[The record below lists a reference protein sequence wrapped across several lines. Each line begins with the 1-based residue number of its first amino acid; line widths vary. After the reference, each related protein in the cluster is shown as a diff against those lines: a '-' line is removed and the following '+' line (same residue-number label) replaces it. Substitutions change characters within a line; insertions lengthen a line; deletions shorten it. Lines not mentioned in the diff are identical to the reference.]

1 MGCFLSP
8 QKSKI
13 PDILTLFLTL
23 FTFSNVAPLG
33 YIPTT
38 APHSVDSI
46 LLLELFFLSDILSSL
61 TSSIVQFRFFFLCL
75 SPFTMF
81 DLSPVSEQWRTVLD

>member
-61 TSSIVQFRFFFLCL
+61 TSSIVQSRFFFLCL

-81 DLSPVSEQWRTVLD
+81 DLSPVSEQ